1 MNTMNRISKSLIF
14 WQIMFFVMAG
24 VAAYFAATPRIVRE
38 YEPIYLI
45 YQSPEDTHPIET
57 RVI

>member
-1 MNTMNRISKSLIF
+1 MNKLYRISKSLIF
-14 WQIMFFVMAG
+14 WQIMFFVMTG
-24 VAAYFAATPRIVRE
+24 VAAYFAATPRIIRE

-45 YQSPEDTHPIET
+45 YESPEDPTPIET